1 MPVKFFMFGDLGTH
15 SPDDSEQAW
24 DSAASLNTTDAMFAE
39 SMGKTL
45 AFHVG
50 DIRWSS
56 ILGIIHSRALRSHF
70 ISAT

>member
-1 MPVKFFMFGDLGTH
+1 MFGDLGTH

-50 DIRWSS
+50 DIRCAS
-56 ILGIIHSRALRSHF
+56 ILGITHPRACCSHYV
-70 ISAT
+70 SAI